1 MFNIDVGTLPKRI
14 PFTLAQYWKMQSV
27 NLPTGVCYW
36 WEHEQPG
43 NGVFDI

>member
-14 PFTLAQYWKMQSV
+14 PFTLVQYWKMQSV

-36 WEHEQPG
+36 
-43 NGVFDI
+43 